1 MCLVAEKMLLY
12 NQIAI
17 DTDAGK
23 VTYEGKFV
31 DLHPKEYLLL
41 KLFLQFPNKVLT
53 YDFIIAKLWRLNRVP
68 SYSSVRSHIKGIR
81 KAFRKINPE
90 KDAIETVHGLG
101 YRLSPVDENK
111 SNFSQQERQDNQEY
125 LVIDQ
130 QTIIRDLSLGV
141 IDYCQQPSELKIG
154 NKVSLAFP
162 ELGGLEIAFHK
173 VIRQEVKEIRLNGI
187 LGHQPNGLLNIC
199 VTGKKTQHK
208 KQVER
213 AYLLVKFEGYAV
225 ATRD

>member
-17 DTDAGK
+17 DTDACK
-23 VTYEGKFV
+23 VTYEGNFI

-41 KLFLQFPNKVLT
+41 KLFVQFPNKVLT
-53 YDFIIAKLWRLNRVP
+53 YDFIIAKLWKFNRVP

-81 KAFRKINPE
+81 KAFRQIKPDKNV
-90 KDAIETVHGLG
+90 IETVHGLG
-101 YRLSPVDENK
+101 YRLSPIDENK
-111 SNFSQQERQDNQEY
+111 SGYLQREIQDNQEY

-141 IDYCQQPSELKIG
+141 IDYCQQPSALKIG
-154 NKVSLAFP
+154 NKISLAFP
-162 ELGGLEIAFHK
+162 ELIGLEIAFRK

-199 VTGKKTQHK
+199 VTGKKTQQK
-208 KQVER
+208 KQVES
-213 AYLLVKFEGYAV
+213 AYLLVRFEESAV